1 MILIEERHAI
11 NLLANVNKY
20 RGMLSVE
27 RVNVIKCNVNPTLP
41 ANNFVFLR
49 STYVIITNN

>member
-1 MILIEERHAI
+1 MILEYWIL
-11 NLLANVNKY
+11 NLDDFDRRETRDKFVGKK
-20 RGMLSVE
+20 
-27 RVNVIKCNVNPTLP
+27 VNVIKCNVNPTLP